1 MSKCTFIPTNKE
13 GNIPSLFTQLKSYF
27 GNTKQALYYWQRIK
41 SPEFSKTFPNVR
53 YDNEGNPL
61 MEDLM
66 YKVGL
71 DGLKDELSQLKNLN
85 QHNSPIARNYTN
97 VMNLEEQAVSFN
109 RNSPYRS
116 KFFATITNVDDKVK
130 LSIRPIREN
139 KEDIVHKIEFNSKLN
154 RRLEQLLSD
163 WGIGVGALS
172 ELEEKQGINGITDF
186 DCALTTANGLKTL
199 IRIAKGQRGQDV
211 LPEEF
216 AHFAIEAV
224 DTPLKNRMTNI
235 LSDE

>member
-13 GNIPSLFTQLKSYF
+13 GNIPSLFTQLKNYF

-85 QHNSPIARNYTN
+85 QRNSPIARNYTN
-97 VMNLEEQAVSFN
+97 VMNLE
-109 RNSPYRS
+109 
-116 KFFATITNVDDKVK
+116 
-130 LSIRPIREN
+130 
-139 KEDIVHKIEFNSKLN
+139 
-154 RRLEQLLSD
+154 
-163 WGIGVGALS
+163 
-172 ELEEKQGINGITDF
+172 
-186 DCALTTANGLKTL
+186 
-199 IRIAKGQRGQDV
+199 
-211 LPEEF
+211 
-216 AHFAIEAV
+216 
-224 DTPLKNRMTNI
+224 
-235 LSDE
+235 

>member
-27 GNTKQALYYWQRIK
+27 GNTKQALYYWQRVK

-85 QHNSPIARNYTN
+85 QHNSPVARNYTN

-116 KFFATITNVDDKVK
+116 KFFATVDTIEDKVK
-130 LSIRPIREN
+130 LSIKPIREN
-139 KEDIVHKIEFNSKLN
+139 KEDV
-154 RRLEQLLSD
+154 
-163 WGIGVGALS
+163 
-172 ELEEKQGINGITDF
+172 
-186 DCALTTANGLKTL
+186 
-199 IRIAKGQRGQDV
+199 
-211 LPEEF
+211 
-216 AHFAIEAV
+216 
-224 DTPLKNRMTNI
+224 
-235 LSDE
+235 